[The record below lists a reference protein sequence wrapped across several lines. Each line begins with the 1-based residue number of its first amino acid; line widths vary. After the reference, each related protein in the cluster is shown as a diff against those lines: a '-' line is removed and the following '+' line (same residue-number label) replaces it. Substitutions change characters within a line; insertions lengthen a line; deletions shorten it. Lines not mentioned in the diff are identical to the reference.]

1 MVNKDLMA
9 VICTVIGVGFHAIGA
24 TWYVDASGND
34 SNDGSSSSSAKA
46 TIQAAVDSAA
56 SGDEIIV
63 SDGTYSPFDAS
74 GKVLTISSVSGCLVT
89 IIDAQRNGRCVVLGS
104 EGTNASPPSESSGNY
119 DSELIGF
126 TLRNGYIESADGGG
140 VLGGTLRNCVIENC
154 YGKNG
159 GAGESARFY
168 RCVLK
173 GNQSY
178 DDGGGVHRCIVYDSL
193 IVNNTAL
200 NNPGGVS
207 GSAASVS
214 RLYNCTVVGNTSYKV
229 GGALDYHMYAYNC
242 IVWGNYRNDG
252 TESNIYEATTANCYT
267 NDPGFV
273 DAANGDYRLTDDS
286 PCIDAGENSYV
297 AEDMDLAGRARIY
310 NQTVDIGCYEWSGTS
325 GDAEGGA
332 IAHFAYDGRAG
343 TREITGDQTFVY
355 DAAWATNGVSA
366 KIYDGSTLLVSG
378 ASGTYAWS
386 SSNCGSINTLYL
398 KIYDSTSTL
407 LVAESASFSV
417 EHITYTSKEATSA
430 TCTSPS
436 MTAEISCSRCGE
448 VVAAATV
455 YEPPLGHSTYV
466 SRAAEEATSTS
477 PGYTAEIKCSRCGVI
492 VQERQ
497 EILETTRTITY
508 SPGSAEMVEVLIDG
522 VTLLSS
528 TNSGIFVWQPKAT
541 GTYTITYKTGTSVK
555 TETVSVTGIAYATP
569 ESPNPP
575 TEEDANITIGSTAK
589 SVAATG
595 GTASITTSG
604 SGTWEG
610 SVSDSSWLSFN
621 GLSSKTAGQSAIVKV
636 AANTDVEAR
645 TGYVYIS
652 GHVFTIT
659 QAGVGAELDEYS
671 AEFGTEGGTGEILVL
686 ADGQSSWNVKAESD
700 WISVNQVSGTG
711 EAYVTYTVA
720 PYAAVSDRAGYITVA
735 GCTFEVHQIG
745 RYLSISR
752 KSDSFDYL
760 AHAVEIDVSAYLDT
774 EWFVNAAQSWVSVVD
789 PAAGFANGGGKV
801 ALAINENPS
810 YVARSGTVTI
820 GTETYSFTQAG
831 RPSAALEFAI
841 SPESTTASVN
851 GANGLIAVTATPDLP
866 WSAES
871 GANWL
876 TVMPSFKEGTGD
888 GNVVYTVT
896 PNSTM
901 SDRTGKITVTPESTS
916 GKSAKT
922 HTVSQPAATA
932 AIDVSS
938 HTFAAAGDSFEVT
951 VTTGDNVEWSIA
963 NSASWI
969 TIDGSSSRIGPGTV
983 KITVAAIST
992 LDTRSATVTIAG
1004 HAFTV
1009 NQRGRTVEVEY
1020 VSMVFDADGGE
1031 GTIDV
1036 HPDGTVEWTAVS
1048 SATWLTIWAEDGASD
1063 NADGSVSG
1071 TGDGTIGYY
1080 VDPYVGDG
1088 EALTATITIG
1098 DKIVYITQRAY
1109 ACSISPSAAT
1119 VAGNAGAGEFGFSA
1133 SIDDVWDA
1141 LEILCSK
1148 DWIET
1153 AQITSYDATTK
1164 SGTIRYTNAANDSGV
1179 ARTGTIVVG
1188 GEAYVL
1194 SREAREIVEVGVEV
1208 EGSGTVSGDGEFDV
1222 GDTVTLTATAAN
1234 GWEFAG
1240 WYDGQSCVA
1249 TSLSM
1254 TFTASVDK
1262 TYTAKFS
1269 EIPTYVVNGAS
1280 YRRGELVTFTAPAD
1294 VIDEAGTT
1302 KLVCTGTSA
1311 FPTKGTSFSLSVSE
1325 DLAFEWDM
1333 WTTNYLV
1340 EVGVEVEGGNGG
1352 TVSATVGG
1360 DLRAPLPAW
1369 FAAGETVT
1377 LTATP
1382 ASGSVFYR
1390 WTGDGEF
1397 VDSSIRSI
1405 RRFGE
1410 ILPIEVTGPVKVTA
1424 VFGAAIDASDIAAA
1438 VGCTGLVFR
1447 TGGDGAWIAAVDAI
1461 TTNGYSAAKA
1471 TASANNDVWLETTV
1485 EGTGT
1490 FAFEW
1495 RTECERDDSGAA
1507 QWDRLAVF
1515 TNGVEAARID
1525 GANGYRRVELPING
1539 KTTIR
1544 WSFYRDEVDDS
1555 AAPSE
1560 PTAWLDGIEWTP
1572 EGGND

>member
-1 MVNKDLMA
+1 MN
-9 VICTVIGVGFHAIGA
+9 T
-24 TWYVDASGND
+24 
-34 SNDGSSSSSAKA
+34 
-46 TIQAAVDSAA
+46 
-56 SGDEIIV
+56 
-63 SDGTYSPFDAS
+63 
-74 GKVLTISSVSGCLVT
+74 
-89 IIDAQRNGRCVVLGS
+89 
-104 EGTNASPPSESSGNY
+104 
-119 DSELIGF
+119 
-126 TLRNGYIESADGGG
+126 NGY
-140 VLGGTLRNCVIENC
+140 
-154 YGKNG
+154 
-159 GAGESARFY
+159 
-168 RCVLK
+168 
-173 GNQSY
+173 
-178 DDGGGVHRCIVYDSL
+178 
-193 IVNNTAL
+193 
-200 NNPGGVS
+200 
-207 GSAASVS
+207 
-214 RLYNCTVVGNTSYKV
+214 
-229 GGALDYHMYAYNC
+229 
-242 IVWGNYRNDG
+242 
-252 TESNIYEATTANCYT
+252 TE
-267 NDPGFV
+267 
-273 DAANGDYRLTDDS
+273 
-286 PCIDAGENSYV
+286 
-297 AEDMDLAGRARIY
+297 
-310 NQTVDIGCYEWSGTS
+310 
-325 GDAEGGA
+325 
-332 IAHFAYDGRAG
+332 
-343 TREITGDQTFVY
+343 
-355 DAAWATNGVSA
+355 
-366 KIYDGSTLLVSG
+366 
-378 ASGTYAWS
+378 
-386 SSNCGSINTLYL
+386 
-398 KIYDSTSTL
+398 
-407 LVAESASFSV
+407 
-417 EHITYTSKEATSA
+417 
-430 TCTSPS
+430 
-436 MTAEISCSRCGE
+436 
-448 VVAAATV
+448 
-455 YEPPLGHSTYV
+455 
-466 SRAAEEATSTS
+466 
-477 PGYTAEIKCSRCGVI
+477 EIKCSRCGVVI
-492 VQERQ
+492 QAREVIPAGK
-497 EILETTRTITY
+497 EISY

-528 TNSGIFVWQPKAT
+528 TNSGAFVWQPKAT
-541 GTYTITYKTGTSVK
+541 GTYTITYKTGTTVK
-555 TETVSVTGIAYATP
+555 TETVTVTGIAYAMP
-569 ESPNPP
+569 EAPNPP
-575 TEEDANITIGSTAK
+575 TEEDANISIGSTAK
-589 SVAATG
+589 SVAAAG
-595 GTASITTSG
+595 GTVSITTSG

-610 SVSDSSWLSFN
+610 RVSDSSWLSFN

-671 AEFGTEGGTGEILVL
+671 AEFGTEGGTGEILVF

-700 WISVNQVSGTG
+700 WISVDQVSGTG
-711 EAYVTYTVA
+711 EAYVSYTVA
-720 PYAAVSDRAGYITVA
+720 PYAAVSDRTGYITVA
-735 GCTFEVHQIG
+735 GCTFEVHQVG
-745 RYLSISR
+745 RYLAISR

-789 PAAGFANGGGKV
+789 PAAGFAKGGGKV

-901 SDRTGKITVTPESTS
+901 SDRTGKITVTPESAS

-1020 VSMVFDADGGE
+1020 VSMVFEADGGE
-1031 GTIDV
+1031 GSIDV
-1036 HPDGTVEWTAVS
+1036 HPDGTVAWTAVS
-1048 SATWLTIWAEDGASD
+1048 SATWLTIWSD
-1063 NADGSVSG
+1063 DDDAIYNDDGSVSV
-1071 TGDGTIGYY
+1071 TGDGTICYY

-1109 ACSISPSAAT
+1109 ECSISPSAAT

-1133 SIDDVWDA
+1133 SIDDVWNA

-1164 SGTIRYTNAANDSGV
+1164 SGTIRYTYAANDSGI
-1179 ARTGTIVVG
+1179 ARIGTIVVG

-1194 SREAREIVEVGVEV
+1194 SQEAREIVEVEVEV
-1208 EGSGTVSGDGEFDV
+1208 EGSGTVSGDGEYDV
-1222 GDTVTLTATAAN
+1222 GDTVTLTATAAD

-1240 WYDGQSCVA
+1240 WYDGESCVV

-1262 TYTAKFS
+1262 TYTAKFT

-1325 DLAFEWDM
+1325 DLSFEWDL

-1340 EVGVEVEGGNGG
+1340 EVEVDGAGA
-1352 TVSATVGG
+1352 VSATVGG

-1369 FAAGETVT
+1369 VADGDTVT
-1377 LTATP
+1377 LTAMP
-1382 ASGSVFYR
+1382 ASGCVFYR
-1390 WTGDGEF
+1390 WTGDTLAGGALG
-1397 VDSSIRSI
+1397 DRA
-1405 RRFGE
+1405 
-1410 ILPIEVTGPVKVTA
+1410 LPIMVEGPVALTA
-1424 VFGAAIDASDIAAA
+1424 VFGAAIDAIDIGAAI
-1438 VGCTGLVFR
+1438 GCTGLVYR
-1447 TGGDGAWIAAVDAI
+1447 TGGDGAWIAAVDAV

-1471 TASANNDVWLETTV
+1471 TAGANNDVWLETTV

-1490 FAFEW
+1490 FAFDW

-1515 TNGVEAARID
+1515 TNGIEAARID
-1525 GANGYRRVELPING
+1525 GTNDYRRVSLSING

-1560 PTAWLDGIEWTP
+1560 PAAWIDGIDWTP
-1572 EGGND
+1572 EDGNE

>member
-1 MVNKDLMA
+1 MVVK
-9 VICTVIGVGFHAIGA
+9 I
-24 TWYVDASGND
+24 
-34 SNDGSSSSSAKA
+34 
-46 TIQAAVDSAA
+46 
-56 SGDEIIV
+56 
-63 SDGTYSPFDAS
+63 
-74 GKVLTISSVSGCLVT
+74 
-89 IIDAQRNGRCVVLGS
+89 
-104 EGTNASPPSESSGNY
+104 
-119 DSELIGF
+119 
-126 TLRNGYIESADGGG
+126 
-140 VLGGTLRNCVIENC
+140 
-154 YGKNG
+154 
-159 GAGESARFY
+159 
-168 RCVLK
+168 
-173 GNQSY
+173 
-178 DDGGGVHRCIVYDSL
+178 
-193 IVNNTAL
+193 
-200 NNPGGVS
+200 
-207 GSAASVS
+207 
-214 RLYNCTVVGNTSYKV
+214 
-229 GGALDYHMYAYNC
+229 
-242 IVWGNYRNDG
+242 
-252 TESNIYEATTANCYT
+252 
-267 NDPGFV
+267 
-273 DAANGDYRLTDDS
+273 DDS
-286 PCIDAGENSYV
+286 V
-297 AEDMDLAGRARIY
+297 A
-310 NQTVDIGCYEWSGTS
+310 
-325 GDAEGGA
+325 
-332 IAHFAYDGRAG
+332 
-343 TREITGDQTFVY
+343 
-355 DAAWATNGVSA
+355 
-366 KIYDGSTLLVSG
+366 
-378 ASGTYAWS
+378 
-386 SSNCGSINTLYL
+386 
-398 KIYDSTSTL
+398 
-407 LVAESASFSV
+407 
-417 EHITYTSKEATSA
+417 
-430 TCTSPS
+430 
-436 MTAEISCSRCGE
+436 
-448 VVAAATV
+448 
-455 YEPPLGHSTYV
+455 
-466 SRAAEEATSTS
+466 
-477 PGYTAEIKCSRCGVI
+477 
-492 VQERQ
+492 
-497 EILETTRTITY
+497 
-508 SPGSAEMVEVLIDG
+508 
-522 VTLLSS
+522 LSS
-528 TNSGIFVWQPKAT
+528 TNSGSFVWQPKTT
-541 GTYTITYKTGTSVK
+541 GTHTLKHIAGTN
-555 TETVSVTGIAYATP
+555 EWARTVNVTNLAYAVAVT
-569 ESPNPP
+569 PNPP
-575 TEEDANITIGSTAK
+575 TEEDANITLGSTAK
-589 SVAATG
+589 SFAAAG
-595 GTASITTSG
+595 GTVSITTSG
-604 SGTWEG
+604 TGTWEG
-610 SVSDSSWLSFN
+610 SVSDSSWLSFSGN
-621 GLSSKTAGQSAIVKV
+621 SSKEAGKAAIVKV
-636 AANTDVEAR
+636 AANTGVEAR

-700 WISVNQVSGTG
+700 WISVDQVSGTG

-720 PYAAVSDRAGYITVA
+720 PYAAVSDRTGYITVA

-789 PAAGFANGGGKV
+789 PAAGFAKGGGKV

-820 GTETYSFTQAG
+820 GTESYSFTQAG

-901 SDRTGKITVTPESTS
+901 SDRTGKITVTPESAS

-983 KITVAAIST
+983 KITVAASST
-992 LDTRSATVTIAG
+992 IDARSATVTIAG

-1020 VSMVFDADGGE
+1020 VSMVFDAEGGMS
-1031 GTIDV
+1031 TIDV

-1048 SATWLTIWAEDGASD
+1048 SADWLSIWAEDGAYD
-1063 NADGSVSG
+1063 NDDDSVSG

-1109 ACSISPSAAT
+1109 ECSISPSAAT

-1164 SGTIRYTNAANDSGV
+1164 SGTIRYTYAANDSGI

-1188 GEAYVL
+1188 GEAYIL
-1194 SREAREIVEVGVEV
+1194 SQEARAIVEVGVEV
-1208 EGSGTVSGDGEFDV
+1208 EGEGEVSATVGGDLRAPRPIEADV
-1222 GDTVTLTATAAN
+1222 GDSVTLTAAPAD

-1240 WYDGQSCVA
+1240 WYDGNSCA
-1249 TSLSM
+1249 STSMSM

-1325 DLAFEWDM
+1325 DLAFEWDL

-1340 EVGVEVEGGNGG
+1340 EVGVEVEGEGGGGG

-1369 FAAGETVT
+1369 VAAGETVT

-1382 ASGSVFYR
+1382 GSGNAFYR
-1390 WTGDGEF
+1390 WVGDVPAGGGHAGR
-1397 VDSSIRSI
+1397 VT
-1405 RRFGE
+1405 
-1410 ILPIEVTGPVKVTA
+1410 LPITVEKPVLVTA
-1424 VFGAAIDASDIAAA
+1424 VFGAAIDASDIGAA

-1447 TGGDGAWIAAVDAI
+1447 TGGDGAWIAAVDAV

-1490 FAFEW
+1490 FAFDW
-1495 RTECERDDSGAA
+1495 RTVCERDDSGAA

-1515 TNGVEAARID
+1515 TNGVEAVRID
-1525 GANGYRRVELPING
+1525 GTNGYRRVALPISG
-1539 KTTIR
+1539 ALGDRTLPTTIR

-1560 PTAWLDGIEWTP
+1560 PTAWIDGVKWAP